1 MQLKRDTQYIE
12 VMKNIVKG
20 ALVIAVGG
28 AITFSVY
35 TINIVSTSES
45 KIKCLEG
52 KKVQQDT
59 WEASGVVPFVLGCE
73 TYEPVSVSE
82 LPQEIRSEVA
92 SRYVAYA
99 VSKVYRDHE
108 NSYKIVLRN
117 KNSKMIAFYNADGE
131 YLKQEIVKPV
141 QVVALN

>member
-1 MQLKRDTQYIE
+1 
-12 VMKNIVKG
+12 MKNIGKS
-20 ALVIAVGG
+20 ALIVAVIG
-28 AITFSVY
+28 AITFSAY

-45 KIKCLEG
+45 KVKGLEM
-52 KKVQQDT
+52 KKNQQDT
-59 WEASGVVPFVLGCE
+59 LEPAGVVPFVLGCE
-73 TYEPVSVSE
+73 TYEPIGVSE

-99 VSKVYRDHE
+99 VSKAYRDHE
-108 NSYKIVLRN
+108 DSYKIVLRN
-117 KNSKMIAFYNADGE
+117 KHSKMVAFYSADGE